1 MYSSV
6 KLDMYNW
13 VTLWYVQ
20 FSGTWFIQFSETWN
34 VRFRSNLYEQFGK
47 TLAYTIQL
55 NLVLATKTQ
64 CRSIHFLA
72 LHKKMISLST
82 TSTTITSLTATTTTT
97 TTSAATTT
105 TRRRTKTRCK
115 QVFPPPKIL
124 LPIKN
129 TFFHEFVECVETSP
143 TDWQGKLFW
152 NKRVVQCDL
161 IWRNFTTLT
170 IN

>member
-6 KLDMYNW
+6 KLGMYNW

-20 FSGTWFIQFSETWN
+20 FSGTWFIQFSMTWN

-82 TSTTITSLTATTTTT
+82 TSTTITTLTATTTTT

-105 TRRRTKTRCK
+105 TSRRTKTRCK
-115 QVFPPPKIL
+115 QVSPLRKFCCLLKIH
-124 LPIKN
+124 
-129 TFFHEFVECVETSP
+129 FFTNLSNVLKRVQRIDRENCFETSEWSSVTWSDEISP
-143 TDWQGKLFW
+143 LWQ
-152 NKRVVQCDL
+152 
-161 IWRNFTTLT
+161 
-170 IN
+170 